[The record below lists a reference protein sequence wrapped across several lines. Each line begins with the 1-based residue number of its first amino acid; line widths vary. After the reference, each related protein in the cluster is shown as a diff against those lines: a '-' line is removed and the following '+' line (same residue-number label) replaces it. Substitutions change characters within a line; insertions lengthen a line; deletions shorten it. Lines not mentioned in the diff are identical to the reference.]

1 MKKRFVQSG
10 IAGLVLTMAG
20 LVVAGCATMGEPGVS
35 GPPNGSYYNYYQG
48 PIEFDSAQKTWE
60 AKTMGYKGSF
70 DFDQGSAAIVLNVE
84 QELQGLQWVQVPP
97 VPKFSSGQV
106 NEGVVTL
113 GEFTFRSPSRSE
125 D

>member
-1 MKKRFVQSG
+1 MKKRFVQCG
-10 IAGLVLTMAG
+10 IDGFMLTMIG
-20 LVVAGCATMGEPGVS
+20 LAVAGCATMRAPRAS
-35 GPPNGSYYNYYQG
+35 NPPDGSYYNYYQG

-70 DFDQGSAAIVLNVE
+70 DFDQGTAAITLNVE
-84 QELQGLQWVQVPP
+84 QELQGLQWVKVPP

-106 NEGVVTL
+106 QEGVVTL
-113 GEFTFRSPSRSE
+113 GEFNFRSQSE

>member
-10 IAGLVLTMAG
+10 IAGLMLAMVG

-35 GPPNGSYYNYYQG
+35 SPPDGSYYNYYQG
-48 PIEFDSAQKTWE
+48 PIEFNSAQKTWE
-60 AKTMGYKGSF
+60 AKAMGYKGSF
-70 DFDQGSAAIVLNVE
+70 DFDQGTAAISLNVE
-84 QELQGLQWVQVPP
+84 QELQGLQWVKVPP
-97 VPKFSSGQV
+97 VPKFSAGQV

-113 GEFTFRSPSRSE
+113 GEFSFRSRSE

>member
-10 IAGLVLTMAG
+10 IAGFMLAMIG
-20 LVVAGCATMGEPGVS
+20 LAMAGCATMGGPGVS
-35 GPPNGSYYNYYQG
+35 PPDGSYYNYYQG

-70 DFDQGSAAIVLNVE
+70 DFDQGTAAISLNVE

-113 GEFTFRSPSRSE
+113 GDFNFRSRSE